1 MSLVKTLEFDPGA
14 DTLSRWMSHYIS
26 EQISVSEN
34 STGEAQ
40 AEAKQRCFETIL
52 KLWTRRASFPNNS
65 YPFEKFELVFKAL
78 EKITSEGKQAYYFNQ
93 SHFHSGQPG
102 KEVPIAQA
110 DIEAVQPW
118 INMALAID
126 GAARALVSLAFQ
138 QAAHNALDEES
149 AAWIEKASG
158 IFPED
163 ENDISIIVKLIG
175 EEEESAEKKALRD
188 RQSKLQSKVEKLN
201 MFMEVSNEIK
211 QVLEEEL
218 KEISQAMSLD
228 DSA

>member
-1 MSLVKTLEFDPGA
+1 MKTLELDPGA
-14 DTLSRWMSHYIS
+14 DTLSRWMSHYVA

-34 STGEAQ
+34 TTGEAQ
-40 AEAKQRCFETIL
+40 AEAKLRCFETIL
-52 KLWTRRASFPNNS
+52 KIWARRASFPNNS
-65 YPFEKFELVFKAL
+65 YPFKKFELVFKAL

-93 SHFHSGQPG
+93 PHFHSGQTG
-102 KEVPIAQA
+102 KEVPISQT
-110 DIEAVQPW
+110 DIEAIQPW
-118 INMALAID
+118 INIALAID
-126 GAARALVSLAFQ
+126 GAARVLVSLAFQ
-138 QAAHNALDEES
+138 QATYNALDEES
-149 AAWIEKASG
+149 AAWIEEASG
-158 IFPED
+158 IFPGE

-201 MFMEVSNEIK
+201 MFVDISNEIK

-218 KEISQAMSLD
+218 QEISQAMSLD